1 MGVYF
6 MTQINMLQAK
16 TELSKLIVMLENK
29 EEEQILIA
37 RNGVPV
43 ARLSLYTPPKQ
54 HINLGMFEGKYDIPD
69 DIDACND
76 DVLTLMGGE

>member
-1 MGVYF
+1 

-29 EEEQILIA
+29 EEEQLLIA

-43 ARLSLYTPPKQ
+43 ATLSLYTPPK
-54 HINLGMFEGKYDIPD
+54 HKVELGKFEGKYDVPD
-69 DIDACND
+69 DIDDSNE
-76 DVLTLMGGE
+76 DVLSLMGGE